1 MSTQSISREGVLHL
15 AKLAGL
21 TLTDA
26 EVDVFASQFGETIA
40 YIHNLDTL
48 DTSEVQPTNSV
59 VSLSNVTFE
68 DGTQNSRGLTPDEV
82 FLNKKNGH
90 FAVNRIME

>member
-1 MSTQSISREGVLHL
+1 MSTTSISKDEVLHL

-21 TLTDA
+21 TLTEA
-26 EVDVFASQFGETIA
+26 EIAMFANQFGETIS

-48 DTSEVQPTNSV
+48 DTSKVEPTNSV
-59 VSLSNVTFE
+59 VSLSNITFV
-68 DGTQNSRGLTPDEV
+68 DGTENKRGLQPSEV
-82 FLNKKNGH
+82 FLNKKSKS